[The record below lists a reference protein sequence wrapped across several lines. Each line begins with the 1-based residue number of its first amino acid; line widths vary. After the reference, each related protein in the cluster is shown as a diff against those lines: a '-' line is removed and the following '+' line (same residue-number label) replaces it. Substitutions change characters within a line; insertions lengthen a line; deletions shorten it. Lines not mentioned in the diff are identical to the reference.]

1 MLARRNATEAC
12 LVGLSSPTLAEQ
24 VEALGLYHSH
34 SLTQCLQFSRAHVP
48 QRAQRAGPCNPAVVF
63 VDPVVDLFAW
73 MHSWQRVVVGPL
85 KPH

>member
-48 QRAQRAGPCNPAVVF
+48 QRAQRAGSCNPAVVF
-63 VDPVVDLFAW
+63 VDLFGAW

-85 KPH
+85 KV

>member
-48 QRAQRAGPCNPAVVF
+48 ERAQRAGSCNPAVVF
-63 VDPVVDLFAW
+63 VDLSAW

-85 KPH
+85 KPL